1 MFLRL
6 VFSVLLVLVA
16 LPTAYA
22 CRYGYGGY
30 SGYSRYGS
38 YGGYGGDTA
47 VTEGTKTTWRPF
59 NQWVVDKEFDS
70 QAADGRVQMVVGSKR
85 QEINSLH
92 KG

>member
-47 VTEGTKTTWRPF
+47 VTEGTAAISGTEPLRTLAVTFSALLSCTPRKLYL
-59 NQWVVDKEFDS
+59 FD
-70 QAADGRVQMVVGSKR
+70 
-85 QEINSLH
+85 
-92 KG
+92 